1 MKLFSALAGV
11 MARRLGR
18 LGRIDRTGDQNVSNR
33 FKKVWRSSLKSWIM
47 LDQMTNSN
55 QILQSDL
62 LILQMEVNKPWKGQL
77 WVKTRSLGR
86 SRKMKD
92 NITAMYWK
100 LLFSIPFPPFKRQD
114 CSWNFKAPWSYIV
127 EDLQLSLL
135 DARAENVR
143 IRSSSNQYE
152 LINHFPSIW
161 GAAISN
167 WGWWLI
173 SLPTAEVFGAPIKS
187 SAQVAATQG
196 SSLEE
201 ELIMLRA
208 EVWVGRMCGK
218 SCFFRSYFLWYIFIH
233 IVYILYIKCIYNIF
247 WTM

>member
-1 MKLFSALAGV
+1 MTFWFS
-11 MARRLGR
+11 
-18 LGRIDRTGDQNVSNR
+18 
-33 FKKVWRSSLKSWIM
+33 KWRWI
-47 LDQMTNSN
+47 
-55 QILQSDL
+55 
-62 LILQMEVNKPWKGQL
+62 KPWKGQL

-114 CSWNFKAPWSYIV
+114 CSWNFKAPSSYIL

-143 IRSSSNQYE
+143 IRSSGNQYQ

-173 SLPTAEVFGAPIKS
+173 SLPTVEVFGAPIKS

-208 EVWVGRMCGK
+208 EVWVGRRCGK
-218 SCFFRSYFLWYIFIH
+218 SCFDCRANIIH
-233 IVYILYIKCIYNIF
+233 WFDICI
-247 WTM
+247 

>member
-1 MKLFSALAGV
+1 MTFWFS
-11 MARRLGR
+11 
-18 LGRIDRTGDQNVSNR
+18 
-33 FKKVWRSSLKSWIM
+33 KWRWI
-47 LDQMTNSN
+47 
-55 QILQSDL
+55 
-62 LILQMEVNKPWKGQL
+62 KPWKGQL

-114 CSWNFKAPWSYIV
+114 CSWNFKALWSYIV
-127 EDLQLSLL
+127 EDLEVSLL
-135 DARAENVR
+135 DA
-143 IRSSSNQYE
+143 E
-152 LINHFPSIW
+152 LRLFEHVLQAINHFPSIW

-173 SLPTAEVFGAPIKS
+173 SLPTVEVFGAPIKS

-208 EVWVGRMCGK
+208 EVWVGRRCGK
-218 SCFFRSYFLWYIFIH
+218 SCFDCRANIIHSLIF
-233 IVYILYIKCIYNIF
+233 VYIWYMCLYIYIIYIY
-247 WTM
+247 WYDV